1 MIEQPSTEIVTKI
14 REATSVDENAFDL
27 IEKDKMEQ

>member
-1 MIEQPSTEIVTKI
+1 MIEQPSVEIVTKI

>member
-1 MIEQPSTEIVTKI
+1 MIDQPSVEVVTKI
-14 REATSVDENAFDL
+14 REATSVDENSFDL

>member
-1 MIEQPSTEIVTKI
+1 MIDQPSVEVVTKI
-14 REATSVDENAFDL
+14 REATNVDENSFDL